1 MLAVGFYYDRVSMM
15 RSTLDAMEELFR
27 ENIYGFRRMGTA
39 ALDLVQVGLGR
50 FGGFFEYSLSPWD
63 FAAAKLFVEQ
73 AGGRVTTCKGNPVQL
88 EKTSLLATNGKLH
101 EPMLK
106 IVRNHHP
113 S

>member
-1 MLAVGFYYDRVSMM
+1 MLAVGFYYDRGSMM

-27 ENIYGFRRMGTA
+27 QNIHGFRRMGTA

-73 AGGRVTTCKGNPVQL
+73 SGGRVTTCTGDQVKL
-88 EKTSLLATNGKLH
+88 EKTSLLATNARLH

-106 IVRNHHP
+106 IVRRHQP
-113 S
+113 T